1 MQMLC
6 VPYRGLSYKLLCMY
20 NDLFHFYNYQ
30 TYKQGGI
37 GGHLGK
43 WPPSWFFKWPHGQIC
58 LVSQEGSS
66 YQIWCL
72 YHNLHDFI
80 TYLLHYWSFLLLNT
94 GAYQPLP
101 MTRRSDI
108 FTRKSFINTTLLH
121 PWDGYR
127 LLRNVNREGSTWG
140 HLYGIHLSQ
149 AWYWVH
155 CDSSKFIVH
164 PVYFPLSSYS

>member
-1 MQMLC
+1 MPWLAAPFSSLNTDVYQIFSGDLEIC
-6 VPYRGLSYKLLCMY
+6 HLRPEICHNHGAASQGLSM
-20 NDLFHFYNYQ
+20 
-30 TYKQGGI
+30 
-37 GGHLGK
+37 
-43 WPPSWFFKWPHGQIC
+43 PSWL
-58 LVSQEGSS
+58 LVVKRKLNTPC
-66 YQIWCL
+66 WA
-72 YHNLHDFI
+72 
-80 TYLLHYWSFLLLNT
+80 WSFLLLNT